1 MKPTPAR
8 PVRQFA
14 QRQQSGMSLIEL
26 MVSMLIGMVLILAAT
41 TIMVTLEGARRSM
54 SSTNDIDQAG
64 NYAMSLIDKW
74 VRSAGSG
81 YAQSGSFMFGCP
93 LFAANSGVSPAQVMP
108 LAANTAL
115 LNSPF
120 ATVNLNFS
128 LIPVLI
134 LQNQYSPNMSGQGSD
149 QLVVMSGSSG
159 KGELGVPV
167 SSPPTS
173 GSTYVLN
180 VVTPAPFSPNDVIL
194 IGDQQP
200 NASGN
205 LSNCLVS
212 QLSSSTAAA
221 TLTTAT
227 GYGALTLGTPA
238 SGSSFYSAAMA
249 TTPGSF
255 SRNGFVFN
263 LGNSVNNNMPSF
275 QLIGVGDN
283 NTLYTFDLLQFSS
296 PALVPRA
303 DSVFELHA
311 LYGVQATPGAAITWF
326 YPQGT
331 YSSTNLTAGTAAAA
345 QTLQNITAIRI
356 GLILRTD
363 AAERSS
369 SPLGTSPFGSTTA
382 TSTITAGPLTLFSD
396 LTCSGNPCT
405 FTRNLS
411 STTTPAETSFRYRT
425 IEATIPL
432 RNVLIA
438 Q

>member
-1 MKPTPAR
+1 
-8 PVRQFA
+8 
-14 QRQQSGMSLIEL
+14 
-26 MVSMLIGMVLILAAT
+26 
-41 TIMVTLEGARRSM
+41 
-54 SSTNDIDQAG
+54 
-64 NYAMSLIDKW
+64 
-74 VRSAGSG
+74 
-81 YAQSGSFMFGCP
+81 
-93 LFAANSGVSPAQVMP
+93 
-108 LAANTAL
+108 
-115 LNSPF
+115 
-120 ATVNLNFS
+120 
-128 LIPVLI
+128 
-134 LQNQYSPNMSGQGSD
+134 
-149 QLVVMSGSSG
+149 
-159 KGELGVPV
+159 
-167 SSPPTS
+167 
-173 GSTYVLN
+173 
-180 VVTPAPFSPNDVIL
+180 
-194 IGDQQP
+194 
-200 NASGN
+200 
-205 LSNCLVS
+205 
-212 QLSSSTAAA
+212 
-221 TLTTAT
+221 
-227 GYGALTLGTPA
+227 
-238 SGSSFYSAAMA
+238 MA